1 MGLSAT
7 TGTADEGP
15 PALWRLL
22 GRHQVGAITATAV
35 DFLVMVA
42 LVEILRAPPA
52 LAAALGAMA
61 GAATNFVL
69 GRRWVFRV
77 RSAAVLA
84 QAGRYA
90 AVSAAGAGW
99 NALGEY
105 LLHDAGHVGYV
116 LARALVAIAVGLAWN
131 FPLQRRFVYVREKA
145 IGAG

>member
-7 TGTADEGP
+7 TSSTDEGSS
-15 PALWRLL
+15 ALWRLL
-22 GRHQVGAITATAV
+22 GRHQVGAITASAV
-35 DFLVMVA
+35 DFSVMVA

-52 LAAALGAMA
+52 LAAATGAMA
-61 GAATNFVL
+61 GAMTNFVL
-69 GRRWVFRV
+69 GRRWVFRA
-77 RSAAVLA
+77 RSAAALG

-105 LLHDAGHVGYV
+105 VLHDAGLVGYV
-116 LARALVAIAVGLAWN
+116 LARAVVAIAVGLAWS
-131 FPLQRRFVYVREKA
+131 FPLQRRFVFVREKA